1 VSEGQDIR
9 GTQPVRFV
17 DQKAMESIFAVVDAA
32 GLSREAIRVPLVGA
46 GPGHF
51 EKGAD
56 GVWTIVI
63 PARGSLD
70 GFLVRLRE
78 ALAADAGG

>member
-1 VSEGQDIR
+1 VSQGEDVR

-17 DQKAMESIFAVVDAA
+17 DQKAMESIFAVVDEA

-46 GPGHF
+46 GQGHF
-51 EKGAD
+51 EKGSD

-63 PARGSLD
+63 PARGSLE

-78 ALAADAGG
+78 ALAAEAGG